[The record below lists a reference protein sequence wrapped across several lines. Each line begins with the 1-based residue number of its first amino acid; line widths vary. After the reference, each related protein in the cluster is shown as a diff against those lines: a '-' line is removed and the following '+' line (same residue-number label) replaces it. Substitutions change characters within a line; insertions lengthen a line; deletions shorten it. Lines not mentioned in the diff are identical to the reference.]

1 MECRDT
7 RNAMGFLA
15 TESQSVVLSLPLYTQ
30 ITKISSNQLINL
42 KDLFVLQGRTW
53 LEIDQHSQRHTH
65 PPLQNRILLKFCW
78 SFVTICTH
86 KKSDY
91 CETILPIAQ
100 RPLEWYQTW
109 RGICIFTRYNTCGI
123 WVFLLL
129 GEKSERREAEAVR
142 GDEREEGVV
151 HDQGDTF
158 GQGGVV
164 CFLWRSLL

>member
-7 RNAMGFLA
+7 RHAMGFLA
-15 TESQSVVLSLPLYTQ
+15 TESQSVVLSFPLYTQ
-30 ITKISSNQLINL
+30 ITKTSSNQLIKPKIPFRAPGSHL
-42 KDLFVLQGRTW
+42 AGDRSTFPKTHTLLCRTEFYKSFV
-53 LEIDQHSQRHTH
+53 
-65 PPLQNRILLKFCW
+65 KFCTHN
-78 SFVTICTH
+78 VLITHLTII
-86 KKSDY
+86 
-91 CETILPIAQ
+91 ETILPIAQ

-109 RGICIFTRYNTCGI
+109 REICIFTRYNTCGI

-151 HDQGDTF
+151 NDQGDTF